1 MLIMAEIVF
10 TFFSFFLWKFTHMII
25 YACGFFSRDSCDF
38 YSAKTFYSGLF
49 CGIKVSIGIES
60 DLLVSSID

>member
-1 MLIMAEIVF
+1 
-10 TFFSFFLWKFTHMII
+10 MII
-25 YACGFFSRDSCDF
+25 YACGLFSRDSCDF